1 MRRRVCSVP
10 EGRLEA
16 IRSVETFPPID
27 GLMVVDAE
35 GYLWVSEY
43 SDSETWLADQ
53 WSIFGPEGRW
63 LGVLAMPGGPYATY
77 FFRCHGY
84 RIPC

>member
-53 WSIFGPEGRW
+53 WSIFGPEVRW
-63 LGVLAMPGGPYATY
+63 LGVVAMPGD
-77 FFRCHGY
+77 
-84 RIPC
+84 IP